1 MSDDRKDQRVKVPTL
16 KAKYKSATVDEFI
29 DQYAGDISRGGIFI
43 KTPKPSNIGQLLKI
57 EIQLK
62 DGAPV
67 ISAVGRVV
75 WRREQPEG
83 GQAAGMGIK
92 FIKLEPESVPVIERI
107 VERKAPGEGP
117 HFDDPNETA
126 ALAAGE
132 TNSEFFGRTNPQ
144 AEMPAEQD
152 RTMMRQMSA
161 FLGEALRGAKE
172 EPKPEA
178 PKKPV
183 PKSTMIGMPALS
195 PAQFNKA
202 AEAVKS
208 AEGSK
213 AEAAKPAAEPAKPA
227 VEAKAEEPKAPEA
240 KKEEPKAPEP
250 TKKPM
255 PKGTLVG
262 MAVVVPP
269 TEPKKEEPKAP
280 EPTAATAI
288 DAPAIPGFEDE
299 SIAAATAVT
308 TKDALDKALAAASAA
323 DELEGEPTHVADK
336 GELDRLLEKSASEAE
351 SKKAESK
358 SEAKAEEPEPK
369 KEEPTPEPKK
379 EEPKAEA
386 KKPAEAPPTTAS
398 AMAAAAAAASA
409 AKKDEP
415 TPEPKKEEPKKP
427 EPKKEEPVASAP
439 RKEEPEAKKSPMGLI
454 AGVLV
459 AAGIGAAA
467 FWYVNNNQTPNAN
480 NTNTPPSVVDS
491 GVAEPSH
498 AEEDAAPANNAAPT
512 PSAEDSGAAPAQA
525 EDAAAAA
532 EPEEQDSGAAAPAQ
546 NTATP
551 AQTATPEPRPT
562 PTPTPRPAADA
573 GARPRPRPTPAAT
586 DTGTGATGSS
596 GSSGSAG
603 GSESSGSGGS
613 GGSGSSGSSGSS
625 SSGGSVPENP
635 I

>member
-117 HFDDPNETA
+117 HFDDTNETVA
-126 ALAAGE
+126 PAAGE
-132 TNSEFFGRTNPQ
+132 TNSEFFGQTNPQ

-202 AEAVKS
+202 AEAVK
-208 AEGSK
+208 AGEESK
-213 AEAAKPAAEPAKPA
+213 ASEPAKPVEAKASEAAKPAAEPAKPA
-227 VEAKAEEPKAPEA
+227 VETKPEEPKPPEA
-240 KKEEPKAPEP
+240 KKEEPKAPDAP
-250 TKKPM
+250 KKPV
-255 PKGTLVG
+255 PKSTLVG
-262 MAVVVPP
+262 MAVAIPP
-269 TEPKKEEPKAP
+269 TEPKKDASD
-280 EPTAATAI
+280 AATAI
-288 DAPAIPGFEDE
+288 DAPPIPGFEDE
-299 SIAAATAVT
+299 PFAGATAVT
-308 TKDALDKALAAASAA
+308 SKEALDKALAEASAA
-323 DELEGEPTHVADK
+323 DEIEGEPTHVADK
-336 GELDRLLEKSASEAE
+336 GELDRLLEKSTSEAE
-351 SKKAESK
+351 SKKAEAK
-358 SEAKAEEPEPK
+358 SDERNEEPEP
-369 KEEPTPEPKK
+369 
-379 EEPKAEA
+379 EA

-398 AMAAAAAAASA
+398 AMDAAAAAASA
-409 AKKDEP
+409 AKKEEP
-415 TPEPKKEEPKKP
+415 KPEAKKEEPKKT
-427 EPKKEEPVASAP
+427 EPKKEEPVAAAP

-454 AGVLV
+454 AGLLV

-480 NTNTPPSVVDS
+480 NNANNPPAVVDS
-491 GVAEPSH
+491 GVAEPAH
-498 AEEDAAPANNAAPT
+498 AEEDAAPANNAAPTT

-532 EPEEQDSGAAAPAQ
+532 EPEAQDSSVAAPAQ

-551 AQTATPEPRPT
+551 AQTATPEPRP
-562 PTPTPRPAADA
+562 AADA
-573 GARPRPRPTPAAT
+573 GARPRPRPTP
-586 DTGTGATGSS
+586 TGTGTTGATS
-596 GSSGSAG
+596 SSGSAG
-603 GSESSGSGGS
+603 ASGASGSGES
-613 GGSGSSGSSGSS
+613 GGSGSSGSS
-625 SSGGSVPENP
+625 SSGGSGGSVPENP